1 MSEDQAAGFVLRV
14 ISGPLAG
21 QTAHIPGDR
30 PLLVGRAPESDLS
43 ISSDGELSALHF
55 SVEQIDGSYL
65 LRDLGSRN
73 GTQVNRE
80 RAREVSLRDGDE
92 IRAGATLF
100 AVVRHEPSRRY
111 APTEPAPPSRRA
123 RTEPVPSSR
132 RARTEPVP
140 SSRRAR
146 TEPAPPSRRPRRT
159 GIPATGSPFTASARA
174 RLRQERSPLFAVVDA
189 ARDPRIRLLLGEA
202 GEQTASLYT
211 GFQGEI
217 LADVGPTLVHL
228 PPGSTLLDALVD
240 CGWGDSWGVFL
251 TSNRPF
257 GDVRKHLRRFLLVE
271 SGTGKQQYFRF
282 YDPRVLRGFLPTCGP
297 RKVEALF
304 EEIEAFAM
312 EAEDPGKLLRF
323 TAQGG
328 KAIREESALERGS

>member
-1 MSEDQAAGFVLRV
+1 MSEDQEPGFLLRV
-14 ISGPLAG
+14 ISGPLSG
-21 QTAHIPGDR
+21 QTARIRGDR

-43 ISSDGELSALHF
+43 IASDGELSALHF
-55 SVEQIDGSYL
+55 SVEEIDGSYL

-100 AVVRHEPSRRY
+100 AVVRREASGANGANGRC
-111 APTEPAPPSRRA
+111 APTRPAPPSRR
-123 RTEPVPSSR
+123 SR
-132 RARTEPVP
+132 RTAVV
-140 SSRRAR
+140 
-146 TEPAPPSRRPRRT
+146 
-159 GIPATGSPFTASARA
+159 ATGAPFTASARA
-174 RLRQERSPLFAVVDA
+174 RLRQERAPLFAVLDA
-189 ARDPRIRLLLGEA
+189 ARDPRIRLLLLEA
-202 GEQTASLYT
+202 GEQSASLYT

-228 PPGSTLLDALVD
+228 PQGSSLLDALID
-240 CGWGDSWGVFL
+240 SGWGDSWGVFL

-282 YDPRVLRGFLPTCGP
+282 YDPRVLRSFLPTCAP
-297 RKVEALF
+297 RKLEALF
-304 EEIEAFAM
+304 EEIKSFAM

-328 KAIREESALERGS
+328 KAIREESALEREG

>member
-1 MSEDQAAGFVLRV
+1 MSEDQEAGFVLRV

-43 ISSDGELSALHF
+43 IASDGELSALHF

-100 AVVRHEPSRRY
+100 AVVWRAPSRRY

-123 RTEPVPSSR
+123 R
-132 RARTEPVP
+132 RTEVV
-140 SSRRAR
+140 
-146 TEPAPPSRRPRRT
+146 
-159 GIPATGSPFTASARA
+159 ATGAPFTASARA

-228 PPGSTLLDALVD
+228 PHGSTLLDALVD

-328 KAIREESALERGS
+328 KALREESALEREG

>member
-1 MSEDQAAGFVLRV
+1 MSEDQEAGLVLRV

-21 QTAHIPGDR
+21 QTARIPGDR

-43 ISSDGELSALHF
+43 IASDGELSALHF

-73 GTQVNRE
+73 GTHVNRE

-92 IRAGATLF
+92 IRAGGTLF
-100 AVVRHEPSRRY
+100 AVARREVSRRY

-123 RTEPVPSSR
+123 R
-132 RARTEPVP
+132 RT
-140 SSRRAR
+140 A
-146 TEPAPPSRRPRRT
+146 AL
-159 GIPATGSPFTASARA
+159 ATGAPFAASARA
-174 RLRQERSPLFAVVDA
+174 RLRQERSPLFAVLDA

-228 PPGSTLLDALVD
+228 PHGSRLLDALVD
-240 CGWGDSWGVFL
+240 GGWGDCWGVFL
-251 TSNRPF
+251 TSDRPF

-297 RKVEALF
+297 RKLEALF
-304 EEIEAFAM
+304 EEVEAFAM

-323 TAQGG
+323 TARGG
-328 KAIREESALERGS
+328 KAVREESALEREG

>member
-1 MSEDQAAGFVLRV
+1 MSEDQEAGFLLQVT
-14 ISGPLAG
+14 SGPLAG
-21 QTAHIPGDR
+21 QTARIPADR

-43 ISSDGELSALHF
+43 VASDGELSALHF
-55 SVEQIDGSYL
+55 SVEQLDGGYL

-80 RAREVSLRDGDE
+80 RARTTPLHEGDE
-92 IRAGATLF
+92 IRAGATVF
-100 AVVRHEPSRRY
+100 SVVRGARRASSRPSSFAC
-111 APTEPAPPSRRA
+111 APTKPAPPSRR
-123 RTEPVPSSR
+123 SR
-132 RARTEPVP
+132 RTA
-140 SSRRAR
+140 
-146 TEPAPPSRRPRRT
+146 PAAS
-159 GIPATGSPFTASARA
+159 GAPFAASARQ
-174 RLRQERSPLFAVVDA
+174 RLQQERSPLFAVLDA

-202 GEQTASLYT
+202 GEQSASLYT
-211 GFQGEI
+211 GIQGEI

-228 PPGSTLLDALVD
+228 PHGSRLLDALID

-257 GDVRKHLRRFLLVE
+257 VDVRKHLRRFLLVE

-282 YDPRVLRGFLPTCGP
+282 YDPRVLRRFLPTCEP

-323 TAQGG
+323 TAHGG
-328 KAIREESALERGS
+328 KAVREESPLERAD

>member
-1 MSEDQAAGFVLRV
+1 M
-14 ISGPLAG
+14 
-21 QTAHIPGDR
+21 
-30 PLLVGRAPESDLS
+30 
-43 ISSDGELSALHF
+43 
-55 SVEQIDGSYL
+55 
-65 LRDLGSRN
+65 
-73 GTQVNRE
+73 
-80 RAREVSLRDGDE
+80 
-92 IRAGATLF
+92 
-100 AVVRHEPSRRY
+100 
-111 APTEPAPPSRRA
+111 
-123 RTEPVPSSR
+123 
-132 RARTEPVP
+132 
-140 SSRRAR
+140 
-146 TEPAPPSRRPRRT
+146 
-159 GIPATGSPFTASARA
+159 
-174 RLRQERSPLFAVVDA
+174 VDA

-297 RKVEALF
+297 RKLEALF

-328 KAIREESALERGS
+328 KVIREEAALERGS

>member
-1 MSEDQAAGFVLRV
+1 MSEDQEAGFVLRV
-14 ISGPLAG
+14 ISGPMAG
-21 QTAHIPGDR
+21 HSAHIPGDR

-43 ISSDGELSALHF
+43 ITSDGELSALHF

-80 RAREVSLRDGDE
+80 RAREVSLRDGDK

-100 AVVRHEPSRRY
+100 EVVRREPNRRC
-111 APTEPAPPSRRA
+111 APTKPAPPSRRA
-123 RTEPVPSSR
+123 R
-132 RARTEPVP
+132 
-140 SSRRAR
+140 
-146 TEPAPPSRRPRRT
+146 RPELV
-159 GIPATGSPFTASARA
+159 ATGAPFTASARA

-228 PPGSTLLDALVD
+228 PHGSTLLDALVD

-271 SGTGKQQYFRF
+271 SGAGKQQYFRF
-282 YDPRVLRGFLPTCGP
+282 YDPRVLRGFLPTCAP
-297 RKVEALF
+297 RKLEALF

-312 EAEDPGKLLRF
+312 EAEHPGKLLRF

-328 KAIREESALERGS
+328 KAIREESALEREG

>member
-1 MSEDQAAGFVLRV
+1 MSEDQEAGFVLRV

-100 AVVRHEPSRRY
+100 AVVRHVPSRRY

-132 RARTEPVP
+132 RAR
-140 SSRRAR
+140 
-146 TEPAPPSRRPRRT
+146 RT
-159 GIPATGSPFTASARA
+159 GIPTTGSPFTASARA
-174 RLRQERSPLFAVVDA
+174 RLREERSPLFAVVDA

-297 RKVEALF
+297 RKLEALF

-328 KAIREESALERGS
+328 KAIREEAALERGS

>member
-1 MSEDQAAGFVLRV
+1 MSEDQEAGFLLRV

-21 QTAHIPGDR
+21 QTARIPGDR

-43 ISSDGELSALHF
+43 IAVDGELSALHF

-80 RAREVSLRDGDE
+80 RAREVPLRDGDE

-100 AVVRHEPSRRY
+100 TVVRREPNGRCT
-111 APTEPAPPSRRA
+111 PTRPAPPSRRA
-123 RTEPVPSSR
+123 R
-132 RARTEPVP
+132 RTV
-140 SSRRAR
+140 AV
-146 TEPAPPSRRPRRT
+146 
-159 GIPATGSPFTASARA
+159 ATGAPYAASARA
-174 RLRQERSPLFAVVDA
+174 RLREERSPLFAVLDA
-189 ARDPRIRLLLGEA
+189 ARDPRIRLLLVEA
-202 GEQTASLYT
+202 GEQTASLYA
-211 GFQGEI
+211 GFQGEL
-217 LADVGPTLVHL
+217 LADISPTLVHL
-228 PPGSTLLDALVD
+228 PRESPLLDALVD
-240 CGWGDSWGVFL
+240 SGWGDGWGVFL

-297 RKVEALF
+297 QKIEALF
-304 EEIEAFAM
+304 EEVESFAM

-323 TAQGG
+323 TARGG
-328 KAIREESALERGS
+328 KALREESALARKADGSRQG

>member
-1 MSEDQAAGFVLRV
+1 MSEDQEVGFLLQV

-21 QTAHIPGDR
+21 QTARIPGDR

-43 ISSDGELSALHF
+43 IAGDGELSALHF

-100 AVVRHEPSRRY
+100 AVVRREANGANGRCT
-111 APTEPAPPSRRA
+111 PTRPAPPSRR
-123 RTEPVPSSR
+123 TR
-132 RARTEPVP
+132 RA
-140 SSRRAR
+140 A
-146 TEPAPPSRRPRRT
+146 PA
-159 GIPATGSPFTASARA
+159 ATGAPYAASARA
-174 RLRQERSPLFAVVDA
+174 RLRQERSPLFAVLDA
-189 ARDPRIRLLLGEA
+189 ARDPRIRLLLVEA
-202 GEQTASLYT
+202 GEQTASLYA
-211 GFQGEI
+211 GFQGEL

-228 PPGSTLLDALVD
+228 PRESTLLDALID
-240 CGWGDSWGVFL
+240 SGWGDGWGVFL

-297 RKVEALF
+297 RKIEALF

-323 TAQGG
+323 TAQGS
-328 KAIREESALERGS
+328 KALREESALERAG

>member
-1 MSEDQAAGFVLRV
+1 MSEDQEAGFVLRV

-21 QTAHIPGDR
+21 QSARIPGDR

-43 ISSDGELSALHF
+43 ITSDGELSALHF
-55 SVEQIDGSYL
+55 SVEQIDGGYL

-100 AVVRHEPSRRY
+100 AVMHREANRRC
-111 APTEPAPPSRRA
+111 APTEPAPPSRR
-123 RTEPVPSSR
+123 T
-132 RARTEPVP
+132 
-140 SSRRAR
+140 
-146 TEPAPPSRRPRRT
+146 RRT
-159 GIPATGSPFTASARA
+159 AARATGAPFAASARA
-174 RLRQERSPLFAVVDA
+174 RLRQEGSPLFAVVDA

-202 GEQTASLYT
+202 GEQSASLYT

-217 LADVGPTLVHL
+217 LADVGPTLVRL
-228 PPGSTLLDALVD
+228 PHGSRLLDALVD
-240 CGWGDSWGVFL
+240 GGWGDCWGVFL
-251 TSNRPF
+251 TSDRPF
-257 GDVRKHLRRFLLVE
+257 SDVRKHLHRFLLVE
-271 SGTGKQQYFRF
+271 SRTGKQQYFRF

-297 RKVEALF
+297 RKLEALF
-304 EEIEAFAM
+304 EQVEAFAM

-323 TAQGG
+323 TARGG
-328 KAIREESALERGS
+328 KALREESALEREG